1 MTVPI
6 APIVAGLIQVA
17 PQLARWVGGDKAG
30 RAADVAVDLAKTVT
44 GATEAALAELQ
55 ADPDLAL
62 QYQTAI
68 IDQQTRLAEAY
79 LADRSDART
88 RDVEIQRIRGRNL
101 RADILAVGALTAFVA
116 VLAALFWFE
125 IPEGANRESLLIL
138 LGALTVILKDVYAFE
153 FGSSR
158 GSKDKADAIAQTL
171 RGRS

>member
-1 MTVPI
+1 M
-6 APIVAGLIQVA
+6 AGE
-17 PQLARWVGGDKAG
+17 VGGDKAG

-44 GATEAALAELQ
+44 GATDAEAALAELQ